1 MEVSN
6 GESSS
11 TEIQTPTLDG
21 DEAAKVKLE
30 KSVAQEKN
38 LRERL
43 KSTSSELETLR
54 SQLANEQEKKLK
66 EQNEYKTLYETTKQT
81 VEQLKKEKDMFVHQQ
96 LMAKRLNAFDNV
108 VGKLKHEDFYKLL
121 PIDKIIIEDDGSIN
135 RDSIDLVA
143 KEIKDRY
150 GDDIFEK
157 KQIGKLPS
165 GNGTPDFARNY
176 NKASKDEIKTDL
188 NNALRNIIRR

>member
-1 MEVSN
+1 MEVSQADN
-6 GESSS
+6 SL
-11 TEIQTPTLDG
+11 TEDQKPTLDG

-43 KSTSSELETLR
+43 KNTSTELETLR
-54 SQLANEQEKKLK
+54 SQLAQEQEKKLK

-121 PIDKIIIEDDGSIN
+121 PIDKIIIEDDGTVN
-135 RDSIDLVA
+135 RDSIDMVA
-143 KEIKDRY
+143 KEIKTRY

-157 KQIGKLPS
+157 KAMGKLPS
-165 GNGTPDFARNY
+165 SGGTTSLAEAGL
-176 NKASKDEIKTDL
+176 KGIKTQKEFDAYIKSKNL
-188 NNALRNIIRR
+188 TN